1 MGDARSIGRGAAGSR
16 CCGAGRANG
25 PLLMWVEHDR
35 WAILGAP
42 AARLSALS
50 SRQREEHTA
59 TSAERM
65 RALRERER
73 RGLRRLTIGVSED
86 DLRAIS
92 ERG

>member
-1 MGDARSIGRGAAGSR
+1 VLRRR
-16 CCGAGRANG
+16 PRERPPANV
-25 PLLMWVEHDR
+25 VEHGR

-50 SRQREEHTA
+50 SRPREEHTA

-65 RALRERER
+65 RGLRERER
-73 RGLRRLTIGVSED
+73 RGLRRLTIGVRED